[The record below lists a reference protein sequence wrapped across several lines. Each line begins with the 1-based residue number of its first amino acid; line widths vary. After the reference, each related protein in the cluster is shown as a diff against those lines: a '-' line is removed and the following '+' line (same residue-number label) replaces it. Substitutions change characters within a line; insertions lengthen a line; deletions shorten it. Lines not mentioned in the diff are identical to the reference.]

1 MRDALLKNPLF
12 QATSLS
18 QLLRT
23 QPLGFVDIGARG
35 GTHPLVEQV
44 AAGTAVLGFE
54 PDEAECA
61 RLKQDPEARDPWA
74 SFDLE
79 PIALWNREGVVP
91 VHLCVVDVN
100 NSILPVNEAF
110 SGRYSIAKL
119 APKGKIS
126 VRATTLDKVLFGAY
140 ADRPHFGEI
149 IKIDTQ
155 GAEYEIL
162 EGAKRT
168 LDERCVAVIAEVW
181 FCEAY
186 KGVKQ
191 FSEVE
196 LLLRERGFSF
206 YGFDSLHLRSRRKL
220 NKQRQVGRERY
231 LWADAV
237 FLKDPLPGG
246 PRPVSLSDRQMKVL
260 FLCALF
266 LGYFD
271 FALELASAGWT
282 KNDAVEASAVSA
294 LVHGLATP
302 SPDAAVKEVVALA
315 ESVRASPDQALVRV
329 GQFVDRRRYLFD
341 YDDLVLGTG

>member
-12 QATSLS
+12 RATSLP
-18 QLLRT
+18 QLLKA

-35 GTHPLVEQV
+35 GTHPLVEPI
-44 AAGTAVLGFE
+44 AAATAVLGFE

-61 RLKQDPEARDPWA
+61 RLKNDPQAKDAWA

-79 PIALWNREGVVP
+79 PVALWNHDGVVP
-91 VHLCVVDVN
+91 VHLFVVDVN

-110 SGRYSIAKL
+110 KDRYQIAKL
-119 APKGKIS
+119 EPKGKTS
-126 VRATTLDKVLFGAY
+126 VRATTLDNVLFGTY
-140 ADRPHFGEI
+140 ADHPHFGEV

-162 EGAKRT
+162 EGATRT
-168 LDERCVAVIAEVW
+168 LDERCVAVVAEIW

-186 KGVKQ
+186 KGAKQ

-196 LLLRERGFSF
+196 LLMRERGFSF

-220 NKQRQVGRERY
+220 NKRRQIGRERY
-231 LWADAV
+231 LWADAL

-246 PRPVSLSDRQMKVL
+246 PRPVSLSDRQTKVL
-260 FLCALF
+260 FMFALL
-266 LGYFD
+266 LGYYD
-271 FALELASAGWT
+271 FALELASAGWA
-282 KNDAVEASAVSA
+282 KHDAVEAAAVSA

-302 SPDAAVKEVVALA
+302 APEAAVNEVMALA
-315 ESVRASPDQALVRV
+315 ECVRSAPDQALVRV
-329 GQFVDRRRYLFD
+329 GQFVDRRRSFFD